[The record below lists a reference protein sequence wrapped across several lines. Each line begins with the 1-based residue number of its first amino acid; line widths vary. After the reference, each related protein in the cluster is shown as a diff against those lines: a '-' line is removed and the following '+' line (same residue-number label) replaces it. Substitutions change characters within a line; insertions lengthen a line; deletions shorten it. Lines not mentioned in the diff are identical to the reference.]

1 MLRDEKGR
9 ELFES
14 QDVNMNEYS
23 RKFWARSDD
32 PAPYR
37 FVVPADGKY
46 QLLVGSRTGDTLAG
60 PRHYYRLRLTP
71 ERPDFEL
78 VAMAGDSMRPSGA
91 GTLAGGN
98 GSLTVVALREG
109 GFTGDI
115 AVTVEGLPPGVTCPP
130 QSLGGGQRESRIALH
145 ADAAAKPWVGE
156 IKVKGT
162 ATVRGQKV
170 VREARPAGIL
180 WPVPPQQNVPT
191 ISRLE
196 RALFFAVGGGPAPWD
211 LGLTLDKAVL
221 TQGERGAIKL
231 NLKRLW
237 PDFKGALA
245 VQAQNAELP
254 RGLVVN
260 NNQPLNVA
268 AGKNDGSLNVVVTNQ
283 VPPGLYTVVL
293 RCQAQ
298 VPYNRDPAAKQKP
311 NVNVTQY
318 SAPVTLTVLP
328 KELARL
334 SLSNQ
339 APTVKAGAQ
348 AELIVRVNRLHNYD
362 GEYKVEVILPPNT
375 KGVEVAGAVIPAGKD
390 EVKLVVKAQDGT
402 MPGGR
407 NNLVVRATGMAYG
420 HPVKQEAKFNVN
432 VVK

>member
-1 MLRDEKGR
+1 
-9 ELFES
+9 
-14 QDVNMNEYS
+14 V
-23 RKFWARSDD
+23 
-32 PAPYR
+32 
-37 FVVPADGKY
+37 
-46 QLLVGSRTGDTLAG
+46 
-60 PRHYYRLRLTP
+60 
-71 ERPDFEL
+71 
-78 VAMAGDSMRPSGA
+78 
-91 GTLAGGN
+91 LAGGN

-109 GFTGDI
+109 GFAGDI
-115 AVTVEGLPPGVTCPP
+115 TVTVEGLPPGATCPP
-130 QSLGGGQRESRIALH
+130 QPLGGGQREARIALH
-145 ADAAAKPWVGE
+145 ADAAAKPWAGE

-162 ATVRGQKV
+162 ATVRGAKV
-170 VREARPAGIL
+170 VREARPAGIV

-191 ISRLE
+191 ISRLD
-196 RALFFAVGGGPAPWD
+196 RALFFAVAGPAPWD
-211 LGLTLDKAVL
+211 LGLTLEKPAL

-293 RCQAQ
+293 RSQAQ

-339 APTVKAGAQ
+339 APAVKAGAQ
-348 AELIVRVNRLHNYD
+348 AEIVVRVNRLHNYD
-362 GEYKVEVILPPNT
+362 GEFKLEVVLPPNT
-375 KGVEVAGAVIPAGKD
+375 QGLEVTGAVIPAGKD
-390 EVKLVVKAQDGT
+390 EAKLVVKAKDGT
-402 MPGGR
+402 TPGGR
-407 NNLVVRATGMAYG
+407 NNLVVRATAMAYG
-420 HPVKQEAKFNVN
+420 HPIKQEAKFNVN